1 MSPKQKWTYK
11 IQESHGT
18 PTRTNPKNHT
28 GTYYFKRWEGG
39 SGILYLKAREEKK
52 TQAAVQPRI
61 SYCAQSD
68 SSKMKNKDFPK

>member
-1 MSPKQKWTYK
+1 MDMQ

-28 GTYYFKRWEGG
+28 GTYYLKRWEGG
-39 SGILYLKAREEKK
+39 QWDTIFKGLKKEKK
-52 TQAAVQPRI
+52 HKTAVNQE
-61 SYCAQSD
+61 YLVQQSD